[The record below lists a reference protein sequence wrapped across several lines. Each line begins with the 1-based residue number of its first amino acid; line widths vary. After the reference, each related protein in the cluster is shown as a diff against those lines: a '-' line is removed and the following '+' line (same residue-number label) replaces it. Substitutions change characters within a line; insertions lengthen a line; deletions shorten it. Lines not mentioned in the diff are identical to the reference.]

1 MSMTTQQWQA
11 EVQKRIAIDEGSRN
25 TVYMDTASPPNPTV
39 GIGFNLNRS
48 DARDALAKIGA
59 NYDAVLNG
67 TPLSDQQVAALF
79 AYSLAPV
86 LDEARASLQ
95 PDHFDS
101 MSDARRFVI
110 CDMVFNLGN
119 AGWLGFAHT
128 RGIIDQACHAARTGD
143 QAGAHALFG
152 QAADAL
158 TQSAWYTQVGNR
170 AKRDVAMMRTSNWC
184 DPTGDGSDAS

>member
-1 MSMTTQQWQA
+1 VDSQAWQA
-11 EVQKRIAIDEGSRN
+11 EVEKRIAINEGRRN
-25 TVYMDTASPPNPTV
+25 TVYNDTANPPNPTV

-59 NYDAVLNG
+59 GYDAVRSG
-67 TPLSDQQVAALF
+67 TTSLTDQQVDRLF

-86 LDEARASLQ
+86 VDEARASLQ
-95 PDHFDS
+95 PSHFDS

-110 CDMVFNLGN
+110 CDLVFNLGS
-119 AGWLGFAHT
+119 AGWLGFVNT
-128 RGIIDQACHAARTGD
+128 RGIIDKACHAARTSD
-143 QAGAHALFG
+143 SAGAHVLFG

-158 TQSAWYTQVGNR
+158 TQSAWYNQVGDR

-184 DPTGDGSDAS
+184 DPNGDGSDAS